1 MVFLVPFLLLIA
13 ELVWQKIIGYPPTL
27 ELLRL
32 GVGSP
37 AILWLV
43 RLLGLVL
50 ILTATFFFSSLIT
63 NKAKKYYWVL
73 TLGSPI
79 LSLLWMSYPLDAI
92 KIFLISGAF
101 YLLARRQKSFAVATT
116 VSIAILLI
124 LNLFVFKQNPKILDA
139 LSLPRSQEEVT
150 YRFTTEDK
158 SNPHIEIPILLR
170 RIGYNK
176 YFILLKNSLNESLNF
191 FDFETIFFQEVHPMN
206 QKAFVIFFWP
216 EIFIFSLG
224 IWLSLNKRLE
234 VKKGLLSLLLISFIY
249 FITTSASA
257 ERRLTLTLYP
267 LAIIMAGCLNTLFTS
282 GSKKI
287 RVGIIILLFLTFYGW
302 TTNYYDR
309 YIRPAYWLD
318 NHPIAYDFFLSYLK
332 NQNEKYDQIV
342 VPDTLYAAKEYC
354 TFYLKDCTSFKNE
367 NFDLSKQSFKNN
379 TLYIGFIGNFVGP
392 NPENSFDPDISSE
405 LNNKGME
412 ILQKTR
418 LPDNIANGY
427 GQDILIVRAKR

>member
-1 MVFLVPFLLLIA
+1 
-13 ELVWQKIIGYPPTL
+13 
-27 ELLRL
+27 
-32 GVGSP
+32 
-37 AILWLV
+37 
-43 RLLGLVL
+43 
-50 ILTATFFFSSLIT
+50 
-63 NKAKKYYWVL
+63 
-73 TLGSPI
+73 
-79 LSLLWMSYPLDAI
+79 
-92 KIFLISGAF
+92 
-101 YLLARRQKSFAVATT
+101 
-116 VSIAILLI
+116 
-124 LNLFVFKQNPKILDA
+124 
-139 LSLPRSQEEVT
+139 
-150 YRFTTEDK
+150 
-158 SNPHIEIPILLR
+158 
-170 RIGYNK
+170 
-176 YFILLKNSLNESLNF
+176 
-191 FDFETIFFQEVHPMN
+191 
-206 QKAFVIFFWP
+206 
-216 EIFIFSLG
+216 
-224 IWLSLNKRLE
+224 
-234 VKKGLLSLLLISFIY
+234 
-249 FITTSASA
+249 
-257 ERRLTLTLYP
+257 
-267 LAIIMAGCLNTLFTS
+267 MAGCLNTLFTS

-309 YIRPAYWLD
+309 YIRHAYWLD

>member
-27 ELLRL
+27 EQLRL

-176 YFILLKNSLNESLNF
+176 YFILLKNSLNGSLNF

-249 FITTSASA
+249 FITSSA
-257 ERRLTLTLYP
+257 
-267 LAIIMAGCLNTLFTS
+267 
-282 GSKKI
+282 
-287 RVGIIILLFLTFYGW
+287 
-302 TTNYYDR
+302 
-309 YIRPAYWLD
+309 
-318 NHPIAYDFFLSYLK
+318 
-332 NQNEKYDQIV
+332 
-342 VPDTLYAAKEYC
+342 
-354 TFYLKDCTSFKNE
+354 
-367 NFDLSKQSFKNN
+367 
-379 TLYIGFIGNFVGP
+379 
-392 NPENSFDPDISSE
+392 
-405 LNNKGME
+405 
-412 ILQKTR
+412 
-418 LPDNIANGY
+418 
-427 GQDILIVRAKR
+427 